1 MTLRSEIRRSLYTV
15 ERDSF
20 VLFDNPL
27 VLFFMA
33 VGRAYLQP
41 SVPEPIFVA
50 KTSSSSKT
58 VPYLLVLAFKL
69 PVD

>member
-1 MTLRSEIRRSLYTV
+1 MYTV

-27 VLFFMA
+27 VLFVMA
-33 VGRAYLQP
+33 VGRGYPQL

-50 KTSSSSKT
+50 KTSISSKT
-58 VPYLLVLAFKL
+58 LPYLLVLEFKL
-69 PVD
+69 PRGGH